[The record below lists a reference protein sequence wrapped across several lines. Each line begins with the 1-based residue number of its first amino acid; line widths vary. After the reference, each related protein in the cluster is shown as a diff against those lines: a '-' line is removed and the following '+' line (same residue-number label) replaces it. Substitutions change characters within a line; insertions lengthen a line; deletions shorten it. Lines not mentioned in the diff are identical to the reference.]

1 MAHHPRNHHK
11 VHNKHQNQRNQCRLD
26 KRIRIPYRLVSRK
39 AVAVIIHR
47 NHNIFEHRI
56 SENVSDQ
63 RRDERHNDRH
73 RQIMCHQ
80 FPARVT
86 RSAKCS
92 DGSRLPSNRVADCNG
107 KNKSNNHNQNR
118 AAHRPSPHQSPC
130 HPLQNE
136 WQGSHIPEHNPQ
148 SPHPRQPPASA
159 GLS

>member
-1 MAHHPRNHHK
+1 MAHHPRDHHK

-56 SENVSDQ
+56 SENVSNQ
-63 RRDERHNDRH
+63 CRDERHNDRH

-107 KNKSNNHNQNR
+107 KNKSNNQLIDYCRFTIFFFKHFFNIIFRLDYQ
-118 AAHRPSPHQSPC
+118 
-130 HPLQNE
+130 
-136 WQGSHIPEHNPQ
+136 
-148 SPHPRQPPASA
+148 
-159 GLS
+159 LSNLF